1 MQLPAPKYY
10 PDVDSITK
18 DINLPFELM
27 PKQKWAFEEV
37 SSFARGA
44 YFNEVGTGKTVLATL
59 TALKWMARKVVIAM
73 PPILL
78 DQWEAW
84 LHKVNQTSISI
95 YRGPKR
101 TEQMLQAKWVLVSH
115 AIFRDSFESIQ
126 ENFDV
131 SKDVLIVDESHAL
144 KSPASILFKC
154 VNRLTTPNGHLILLT
169 GTPTNKPDDS
179 YAYIKLKTPT
189 VYRSKGDFDNTHVEE
204 RDIFNNVTK
213 WKHLQT
219 MADNLAL
226 CSVKLTYE
234 ETFGTKM
241 EAVYDTMTYSLDA
254 QHLKLYNKLL
264 EEQLLL
270 LPDNGKIDATTP
282 QRLQHAMQ
290 QIVVN
295 WEHFSGGTE
304 RAAVF
309 DLLDEVIEQTQCM
322 QVGMSKLSVWVNYQM
337 SNKRIVEYLRGKY
350 GQKAIAAAYGAVDSS
365 KGVKAIMTDPECR
378 ILVAHPK
385 SAGVGLE
392 MQFVSNEMLFI
403 EAATTPLEMRQT
415 IGRIVRSG
423 QTKTPH
429 VRFAVAKGT
438 VQTRLFKNL
447 LLKDDLV
454 STVERTKESLRDMLL
469 GKD

>member
-18 DINLPFELM
+18 DIKLPFELM

-37 SSFARGA
+37 SRFGRGA

-59 TALKWMARKVVIAM
+59 TALKWMARKVIITM

-84 LHKVNQTSISI
+84 LRKVNQTSVSI

-101 TEQMLQAKWVLVSH
+101 TEQMLQAKWVLMSH
-115 AIFRDSFESIQ
+115 AIFRDSFEVIQ
-126 ENFDV
+126 EHFDI
-131 SKDVLIVDESHAL
+131 STDVLIVEEGHHA
-144 KSPASILFKC
+144 KNPASVLFKC
-154 VNRLTTPNGHLILLT
+154 INRLATPNGHILILT

-179 YAYIKLKTPT
+179 YAYVKLKTPT
-189 VYRSKGDFDNTHVEE
+189 VYRSKGHFENVHVEE

-213 WKHLQT
+213 WRHLDL
-219 MADNLAL
+219 MAENLAL

-241 EAVYDTMTYSLDA
+241 EAIYDTMTYSLDA

-264 EEQLLL
+264 DEQLLL

-290 QIVVN
+290 QIIVN
-295 WEHFSGGTE
+295 WGHFAGE
-304 RAAVF
+304 PKRAAVF

-322 QVGMSKLSVWVNYQM
+322 DVGSSKLSVWVNYKM
-337 SNKRIVEYLRGKY
+337 SNKLIVDYLRGKY
-350 GQKAIAAAYGAVDSS
+350 GQKAIAAAYGDVDSA
-365 KGVKAIMTDPECR
+365 KGVKAIMTDPACR

-454 STVERTKESLRDMLL
+454 SAVERTKDSLRDMLL